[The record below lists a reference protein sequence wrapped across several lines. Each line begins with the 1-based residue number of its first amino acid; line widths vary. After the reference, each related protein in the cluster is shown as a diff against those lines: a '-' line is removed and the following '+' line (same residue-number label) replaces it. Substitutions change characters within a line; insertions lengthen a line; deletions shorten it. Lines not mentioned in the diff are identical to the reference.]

1 MTAAGRLAAAK
12 PVATTNT
19 KLYGTD
25 INNTGA
31 VVFSATNQSG
41 SGVSYRAA
49 VRDYNQILTLDGD
62 ESTSTDDSKSYE
74 FTKGNAF
81 ANYKLTVT
89 PGIQFNEA
97 TPGADIATTDGSI
110 AKLLDVYKSTDTV
123 QRYLKVAKILQTE
136 GDSEQVTGSFTI
148 GETLTGSL
156 STLTGTLSA
165 FESTTAAMYLEVA
178 DVASNATAVNVSRNT
193 GLADGARL
201 MIAIDSVSATEII
214 EIDPTGINVANNE
227 LTVTRGVLGTTA
239 AAIPAGSYAK
249 SYIDSAT
256 TSTIDESGTFA
267 AGDTTLTIADA
278 TGFLGG
284 AFILIGNEILQ
295 VTEVAGNDLTVVRGQ
310 YGTSAVNHND
320 GSAITQLT
328 DAGDYYLNFFS
339 EGEVLTG
346 GTSSATVVLNYS
358 QGSSDIINTEKFIYA
373 EGSAGG
379 VYGLPLTPEMEVDR
393 TIRYHQTDA
402 SNTGHPFRLSEE
414 IDGTQGLTGTEYTTG
429 VTKAGTA
436 GQAGCYLEIAITSA
450 TPLTL
455 NSYAEPAVAN
465 TQDDNAGFGWA
476 ITTVIEPFYKD
487 IYVYAVRGKAFAAAS
502 QFTIGATTYTIDA
515 SGVTPG
521 FYGYVHDWDADR
533 NVLKVSLD
541 EGSPNVAVGDNLYDS
556 ITTVDGSRRW
566 TTVVSGKAQTLDSVG
581 GADAS
586 RTAGTYNGILPTGGS
601 GSLLKVNV
609 VVAASTGA
617 ATVTLVNGGKDYA
630 AAETLTIT
638 DAQLG
643 GGGAANLTF
652 NVATIGTGDAAGA
665 TANTYVNAEDWFVY
679 DKAITANT
687 TDRITGV
694 VVGPGQNILVY
705 SSAADISYS
714 VTGFESNADDYVVL
728 SVSKN
733 AAGGTTP

>member
-19 KLYGTD
+19 KIYGTD

-49 VRDYNQILTLDGD
+49 VRDYNQIITLDGD
-62 ESTSTDDSKSYE
+62 ESTSTDDAKKYE

-81 ANYKLTVT
+81 ANYKLTIT

-110 AKLLDVYKSTDTV
+110 AKLLDVYKSTDTIN
-123 QRYLKVAKILQTE
+123 RYIKVAKILQTE
-136 GDSEQVTGSFTI
+136 GDSEQVTGSFTV
-148 GETLTGSL
+148 GETLTGGFSGI
-156 STLTGTLSA
+156 TGTLSA
-165 FESTTAAMYLEVA
+165 FEATTAALYMEVA
-178 DVASNATAVNVSRNT
+178 DVASGATAVNVSRNT

-201 MIAIDSVSATEII
+201 MISVDSDSASEII
-214 EIDPTGINVANNE
+214 EIDATGINVANNV
-227 LTVTRGVLGTTA
+227 LTVTRGVYGTTA
-239 AAIPAGSYAK
+239 QAIPAGSFAK
-249 SYIDSAT
+249 AYIDSAT

-267 AGDTTLTIADA
+267 SGDTTLTIADA
-278 TGFLGG
+278 TGFLSG
-284 AFILIGNEILQ
+284 AYILIGNEILE
-295 VTEVAGNDLTVVRGQ
+295 VSEVAGNDLTVVRGR

-328 DAGDYYLNFFS
+328 DAGDYYLNFFT
-339 EGEVLTG
+339 EGETLTG
-346 GTSSATVVLNYS
+346 GTSAATVALNFS
-358 QGSSDIINTEKFIYA
+358 QGSSNIINADKFIYA

-379 VYGLPLTPEMEVDR
+379 VYGLPLAPEMAVDR
-393 TIRYHQTDA
+393 TVRYHQTDA
-402 SNTGHPFRLSEE
+402 SNTGHTFRLSED
-414 IDGTQGLTGTEYTTG
+414 IDGTQSLTGTEYTTG
-429 VTKAGTA
+429 VTKVGTA
-436 GQAGCYLEIAITSA
+436 GQAGCYLEILITSA

-455 NSYAEPAVAN
+455 NTYAEPAVAN
-465 TQDDNAGFGWA
+465 TADANAGYGWG
-476 ITTVIEPFYKD
+476 ITTTLEPFYTD
-487 IYVYAVRGKAFAAAS
+487 IYVYAVRGKVFTAAS
-502 QFTIGATTYTIDA
+502 QFTIGPTTYTIEA
-515 SGVTPG
+515 GGVTPG

-541 EGSPNVAVGDNLYDS
+541 DGSPNVAVGDNLYDS
-556 ITTVDGSRRW
+556 VTTVDGARRW
-566 TTVVSGKAQTLDSVG
+566 TAVVSGKGQTLDSVG
-581 GADAS
+581 AADAS

-601 GSLLKVNV
+601 GSGLKVNV

-617 ATVTLVNGGKDYA
+617 ATVTLVNGGKDYV
-630 AAETLTIT
+630 AAETLTVT

-665 TANTYVNAEDWFVY
+665 TANTYCNAEDWFAY
-679 DKAITANT
+679 DKAIAANV
-687 TDRITGV
+687 TDRTTGV

-705 SSAADISYS
+705 SSAADISYA

-733 AAGGTTP
+733 AAGGSTP

>member
-19 KLYGTD
+19 KIYGTD

-49 VRDYNQILTLDGD
+49 VRDYNQIITLDGD
-62 ESTSTDDSKSYE
+62 ESTSTDFDKKYE

-81 ANYKLTVT
+81 ANYKLTIT

-110 AKLLDVYKSTDTV
+110 AKLLDVYKSTDTIN
-123 QRYLKVAKILQTE
+123 RYIKVAKILQTE
-136 GDSEQVTGSFTI
+136 GDSEQVTGSFTV
-148 GETLTGSL
+148 GETLTGGFSGI
-156 STLTGTLSA
+156 TGTLSA
-165 FESTTAAMYLEVA
+165 FEATTAALYMEVA
-178 DVASNATAVNVSRNT
+178 DVASGATAVNVSRNT

-201 MIAIDSVSATEII
+201 MISVDSDSASEII
-214 EIDPTGINVANNE
+214 EIDATGINVANNV
-227 LTVTRGVLGTTA
+227 LTVTRGVYGTTA
-239 AAIPAGSYAK
+239 QAIPAGSFAK
-249 SYIDSAT
+249 AYIDSAT

-267 AGDTTLTIADA
+267 SGDTTLTIADA
-278 TGFLGG
+278 TGFLSG
-284 AFILIGNEILQ
+284 AYILIGNEILE
-295 VTEVAGNDLTVVRGQ
+295 VSEVAGNDLTVVRGR

-328 DAGDYYLNFFS
+328 DAGDYYLNFFT
-339 EGEVLTG
+339 EGETLTG
-346 GTSSATVVLNYS
+346 GTSAATVALNFS
-358 QGSSDIINTEKFIYA
+358 QGSSDIINADKFIYA

-379 VYGLPLTPEMEVDR
+379 VYGLPLAPEMAVDR
-393 TIRYHQTDA
+393 TVRYHQTDA
-402 SNTGHPFRLSEE
+402 SNTGHTFRLSED
-414 IDGTQGLTGTEYTTG
+414 IDGTQSLTGTEYTTG
-429 VTKAGTA
+429 VTKVGTA
-436 GQAGCYLEIAITSA
+436 GQAGCYLEILITSA

-455 NSYAEPAVAN
+455 NTYAEPAVAN
-465 TQDDNAGFGWA
+465 TADANAGYGWG
-476 ITTVIEPFYKD
+476 ITTTLEPFYTD
-487 IYVYAVRGKAFAAAS
+487 IYVYAVRGKVFTAAS
-502 QFTIGATTYTIDA
+502 QFTIGPTTYTIEA
-515 SGVTPG
+515 GGVTPG

-541 EGSPNVAVGDNLYDS
+541 DGSPNVAVGDNLYDS
-556 ITTVDGSRRW
+556 VTTVDGARRW
-566 TTVVSGKAQTLDSVG
+566 TAVVSGKGQTLDSVG

-601 GSLLKVNV
+601 GSGLKVNV

-617 ATVTLVNGGKDYA
+617 ATVTLVNGGKDYV
-630 AAETLTIT
+630 AAETLTVT

-665 TANTYVNAEDWFVY
+665 TANTYCNAEDWFAY
-679 DKAITANT
+679 DKAIAANV
-687 TDRITGV
+687 TDRTTGV

-705 SSAADISYS
+705 SSAADISYA

-733 AAGGTTP
+733 AAGGSTP

>member
-19 KLYGTD
+19 KIYGTD

-49 VRDYNQILTLDGD
+49 VRDYNQIITLDGD
-62 ESTSTDDSKSYE
+62 ESTSTDFDKKYE

-81 ANYKLTVT
+81 ANYKLTIT

-110 AKLLDVYKSTDTV
+110 AKLLDVYKSTDTIN
-123 QRYLKVAKILQTE
+123 RYIKVAKILQTE
-136 GDSEQVTGSFTI
+136 GDSEQVTGSFTV
-148 GETLTGSL
+148 GETLTGGFSGI
-156 STLTGTLSA
+156 TGTLSA
-165 FESTTAAMYLEVA
+165 FEATTAALYMEVA
-178 DVASNATAVNVSRNT
+178 DVASGATAVNVSRNT

-201 MIAIDSVSATEII
+201 MISVDSDSASEII
-214 EIDPTGINVANNE
+214 EIDATGINVANNV
-227 LTVTRGVLGTTA
+227 LTVTRGVYGTTA
-239 AAIPAGSYAK
+239 QAIPAGSFAK
-249 SYIDSAT
+249 AYIDSAT

-267 AGDTTLTIADA
+267 SGDTTLTIADA
-278 TGFLGG
+278 TGFLSG
-284 AFILIGNEILQ
+284 AYILIGNEILE
-295 VTEVAGNDLTVVRGQ
+295 VSEVAGNDLTVVRGR

-328 DAGDYYLNFFS
+328 DAGDYYLNFFT
-339 EGEVLTG
+339 EGETLTG
-346 GTSSATVVLNYS
+346 GTSAATVALNFS
-358 QGSSDIINTEKFIYA
+358 QGSSDIINADKFIYA

-379 VYGLPLTPEMEVDR
+379 VYGLPLAPEMAVDR
-393 TIRYHQTDA
+393 TVRYHQTDA
-402 SNTGHPFRLSEE
+402 SNTGHTFRLSED
-414 IDGTQGLTGTEYTTG
+414 IDGTQSLTGTEYTTG
-429 VTKAGTA
+429 VTKVGTA
-436 GQAGCYLEIAITSA
+436 GQAGCYLEILITSA

-455 NSYAEPAVAN
+455 NTYAEPAVAN
-465 TQDDNAGFGWA
+465 TADANAGYGWG
-476 ITTVIEPFYKD
+476 ITTTLEPFYTD
-487 IYVYAVRGKAFAAAS
+487 IYVYAVRGKVFTAAS
-502 QFTIGATTYTIDA
+502 QFTIGPTTYTIEA
-515 SGVTPG
+515 GGVTPG

-541 EGSPNVAVGDNLYDS
+541 DGSPNVAVGDNLYDS
-556 ITTVDGSRRW
+556 VTTVDGARRW
-566 TTVVSGKAQTLDSVG
+566 TAVVSGKGQTLDSVG
-581 GADAS
+581 AADAS

-601 GSLLKVNV
+601 GSGLKVNV

-617 ATVTLVNGGKDYA
+617 ATVTLVNGGKDYV
-630 AAETLTIT
+630 AAETLTVT

-665 TANTYVNAEDWFVY
+665 TANTYCNAEDWFAY
-679 DKAITANT
+679 DKAIAANV
-687 TDRITGV
+687 TDRTTGV

-705 SSAADISYS
+705 SSAADISYA

-733 AAGGTTP
+733 AAGGSTP

>member
-19 KLYGTD
+19 KIYGTD

-49 VRDYNQILTLDGD
+49 VRDYNQIITLDGD
-62 ESTSTDDSKSYE
+62 ESTSTDDAKKYE
-74 FTKGNAF
+74 FIKGNAF
-81 ANYKLTVT
+81 ANYKLTIT

-110 AKLLDVYKSTDTV
+110 AKLLDVYKSTDTIN
-123 QRYLKVAKILQTE
+123 RYIKVAKILQTE
-136 GDSEQVTGSFTI
+136 GDSEQVTGSFTV
-148 GETLTGSL
+148 GETLTGGFSGI
-156 STLTGTLSA
+156 TGTLSA
-165 FESTTAAMYLEVA
+165 FEATTAALYMEVA
-178 DVASNATAVNVSRNT
+178 DVASGATAVNVSRNT

-201 MIAIDSVSATEII
+201 MIAVDSDSASEII
-214 EIDPTGINVANNE
+214 EIDATGINVANNV
-227 LTVTRGVLGTTA
+227 LTVTRGVYGTTA
-239 AAIPAGSYAK
+239 QAIPAGSFAK
-249 SYIDSAT
+249 AYIDSAT

-267 AGDTTLTIADA
+267 SGDTTLTIADA
-278 TGFLGG
+278 TGFLSG
-284 AFILIGNEILQ
+284 AYILIGNEILE
-295 VTEVAGNDLTVVRGQ
+295 VSEVAGNDLTVVRGR

-328 DAGDYYLNFFS
+328 DAGDYYLNFFT
-339 EGEVLTG
+339 EGETLTG
-346 GTSSATVVLNYS
+346 GTSAATVALNFS
-358 QGSSDIINTEKFIYA
+358 QGSSDIINVDKFIYA

-379 VYGLPLTPEMEVDR
+379 VYGLPLAPEMAVDR

-402 SNTGHPFRLSEE
+402 SNTGHTFRLSED
-414 IDGTQGLTGTEYTTG
+414 IDGTQSLTGTEYTTG
-429 VTKAGTA
+429 VTKVGTA
-436 GQAGCYLEIAITSA
+436 GQAGCYLEILITSA
-450 TPLTL
+450 TPLSL
-455 NSYAEPAVAN
+455 NTYAEPAVAN
-465 TQDDNAGFGWA
+465 TADANAGYGWA
-476 ITTVIEPFYKD
+476 ITTTLEPFYTD
-487 IYVYAVRGKAFAAAS
+487 IYVYAVRGKVFTAAS
-502 QFTIGATTYTIDA
+502 QFTIGPTTYTIEA
-515 SGVTPG
+515 GGVTPG

-556 ITTVDGSRRW
+556 VTTVDGARRW
-566 TTVVSGKAQTLDSVG
+566 TTVVSGKGQTLDSVG
-581 GADAS
+581 AADAS

-601 GSLLKVNV
+601 GSGLKVNV

-617 ATVTLVNGGKDYA
+617 ATVTLVNGGKDYV
-630 AAETLTIT
+630 AAETLTVT

-665 TANTYVNAEDWFVY
+665 TANTYCNAEDWFAY
-679 DKAITANT
+679 DKAIAANV
-687 TDRITGV
+687 TDRTTGV

-705 SSAADISYS
+705 SSAADISYA

>member
-49 VRDYNQILTLDGD
+49 VRDYNQIITLDGD
-62 ESTSTDDSKSYE
+62 ESSSTDYDKKYE

-81 ANYKLTVT
+81 ANYKLTIE

-110 AKLLDVYKSTDTV
+110 AKLLDVYKSTDTIN
-123 QRYLKVAKILQTE
+123 RYLKVAKILQTE
-136 GDSEQVTGSFTI
+136 GDSEQVTGSFVV

-156 STLTGTLSA
+156 SGLTGVLSA
-165 FESTTAAMYLEVA
+165 YEATTAALYMEIA
-178 DVASNATAVNVSRNT
+178 DVASGATAVKVSRNT

-201 MIAIDSVSATEII
+201 MVAIDSVSASEVI
-214 EIDPTGINVANNE
+214 EIDASGIDTANNT
-227 LTVTRGVLGTTA
+227 LTVTRGVYGTTA
-239 AAIPAGSYAK
+239 QAIPAGSYAK
-249 SYIDSAT
+249 AYIDSAT

-278 TGFLGG
+278 TGFLSG
-284 AFILIGNEILQ
+284 AFILIGNEILN

-328 DAGDYYLNFFS
+328 DAGDYYLNFFT
-339 EGEVLTG
+339 EGETLTG
-346 GTSSATVVLNYS
+346 GTSSATVVLNFS
-358 QGSSDIINTEKFIYA
+358 QGSSDIINADKFIYA

-379 VYGLPLTPEMEVDR
+379 VYGLPLAPEMELDR

-414 IDGTQGLTGTEYTTG
+414 IDGTQSLTGTEYTTN
-429 VTKAGTA
+429 VTKVGTA
-436 GQAGCYLEIAITSA
+436 GQAGCYLEISITTA

-465 TQDDNAGFGWA
+465 TADANAGYGWA

-487 IYVYAVRGKAFAAAS
+487 IYIYAVRGKAFSAAA

-515 SGVTPG
+515 GGVAPG

-533 NVLKVSLD
+533 NVLKISLD
-541 EGSPNVAVGDNLYDS
+541 EGSPAVAVGDNLYDS
-556 ITTVDGSRRW
+556 VTEVDGSRRW
-566 TTVVSGKAQTLDSVG
+566 TEVVSGKAQTLGSIG
-581 GADAS
+581 AADAS

-601 GSLLKVNV
+601 GSGLKVNV
-609 VVAASTGA
+609 VVDGSGA

-630 AAETLTIT
+630 AAETLTVT

-665 TANTYVNAEDWFVY
+665 TTLVYCNAEDWFAY
-679 DKAITANT
+679 DKAIAANA

-705 SSAADISYS
+705 SSAADISYA

-733 AAGGTTP
+733 AAGGPTP

>member
-49 VRDYNQILTLDGD
+49 VRDYNQIITLDGD
-62 ESTSTDDSKSYE
+62 ESSSTDDSKKYE

-81 ANYKLTVT
+81 ANYKLTIE

-110 AKLLDVYKSTDTV
+110 AKLLDVYKSTDTI

-136 GDSEQVTGSFTI
+136 GDSEQVTGSFTV
-148 GETLTGSL
+148 GETLTGGFSGL
-156 STLTGTLSA
+156 TATLRA
-165 FESTTAAMYLEVA
+165 YEATTAAIYAEVA
-178 DVASNATAVNVSRNT
+178 DVAANATVVNVSRNT
-193 GLADGARL
+193 GLADGAML

-214 EIDPTGINVANNE
+214 EIDPTGINVANNQ

-239 AAIPAGSYAK
+239 SVIPAGAFAK

-278 TGFLGG
+278 TGFLSG
-284 AFILIGNEILQ
+284 AFIQIGNEILQ
-295 VTEVAGNDLTVVRGQ
+295 VSEVAGNDLTVVRGQ

-328 DAGDYYLNFFS
+328 DAGDYYLNFFT
-339 EGEVLTG
+339 EGETLTG
-346 GTSSATVVLNYS
+346 GTSSATVALNFS
-358 QGSSDIINTEKFIYA
+358 QGSSNIINADKFIYA

-379 VYGLPLTPEMEVDR
+379 VYGLPLNPEMEVER
-393 TIRYHQTDA
+393 SIRYHQTDA

-429 VTKAGTA
+429 VTKVGTA
-436 GQAGCYLEIAITSA
+436 GQAGCYLEIAITAA

-465 TQDDNAGFGWA
+465 TADDNAGYGWA
-476 ITTVIEPFYKD
+476 ITTVLEPFYKD
-487 IYVYAVRGKAFAAAS
+487 IYIYAVRGKAFSPAA

-515 SGVTPG
+515 GGVTPG

-533 NVLKVSLD
+533 NVLKISLD
-541 EGSPNVAVGDNLYDS
+541 EGSPAVAVGDNLYDS
-556 ITTVDGSRRW
+556 VTEVDGSRRW
-566 TTVVSGKAQTLDSVG
+566 TEVVSGKAQTLGSI
-581 GADAS
+581 GAADGS

-601 GSLLKVNV
+601 GSGLKVNV
-609 VVAASTGA
+609 VVDGSGA

-630 AAETLTIT
+630 AAETLTVT

-665 TANTYVNAEDWFVY
+665 TTLVYCNAEDWFAY
-679 DKAITANT
+679 DKAIAANA

-705 SSAADISYS
+705 SSAADISYA

-733 AAGGTTP
+733 AAGGPTP

>member
-49 VRDYNQILTLDGD
+49 VRDYNQIITLDGD
-62 ESTSTDDSKSYE
+62 ESSSTDDSKKYE

-81 ANYKLTVT
+81 ANYKLTIE

-110 AKLLDVYKSTDTV
+110 AKLLDVYKSTDTIN
-123 QRYLKVAKILQTE
+123 RYLKVAKILQTE
-136 GDSEQVTGSFTI
+136 GDSEQVTGSFTV
-148 GETLTGSL
+148 GETLTGAFSGL
-156 STLTGTLSA
+156 TATLRA
-165 FESTTAAMYLEVA
+165 YEATTAAIYAEVA
-178 DVASNATAVNVSRNT
+178 DVAANATTVNVSRNT

-239 AAIPAGSYAK
+239 SVIPAGSFAK

-278 TGFLGG
+278 TGFLSG

-295 VTEVAGNDLTVVRGQ
+295 ISEVAGNDLTVVRGQ

-339 EGEVLTG
+339 EGETLTG
-346 GTSSATVVLNYS
+346 GTSSATVALNFS
-358 QGSSDIINTEKFIYA
+358 QGSSNIINADKFIYA

-379 VYGLPLTPEMEVDR
+379 VYELPLTPEMEVER

-414 IDGTQGLTGTEYTTG
+414 IDGTQSLTGTEYTTG
-429 VTKAGTA
+429 VTKVGTA
-436 GQAGCYLEIAITSA
+436 GQAGCYLEIAITTA

-465 TQDDNAGFGWA
+465 TTDDNAGYGWA
-476 ITTVIEPFYKD
+476 ITTVLEPFYKD
-487 IYVYAVRGKAFAAAS
+487 IYIYAVRGKAFAAAA

-515 SGVTPG
+515 GGVTPG

-533 NVLKVSLD
+533 NVLKISLD
-541 EGSPNVAVGDNLYDS
+541 EGSPAVAVGDNLYDS
-556 ITTVDGSRRW
+556 VTEVDGSRRW
-566 TTVVSGKAQTLDSVG
+566 TEVVSGKAQTLGSI
-581 GADAS
+581 GAADGS

-601 GSLLKVNV
+601 GSGLKVNV
-609 VVAASTGA
+609 VVDGAGA

-630 AAETLTIT
+630 AAETLTVT

-665 TANTYVNAEDWFVY
+665 TTLVYCNAEDWFAY
-679 DKAITANT
+679 DKAIAANA

-705 SSAADISYS
+705 SSAADISYA

-733 AAGGTTP
+733 AAGGPTP